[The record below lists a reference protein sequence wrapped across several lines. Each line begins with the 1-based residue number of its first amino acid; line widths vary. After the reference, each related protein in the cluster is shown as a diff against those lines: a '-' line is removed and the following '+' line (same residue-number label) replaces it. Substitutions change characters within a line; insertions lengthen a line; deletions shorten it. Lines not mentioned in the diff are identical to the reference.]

1 MRDLIYQIFVD
12 RFAGDGGR
20 ALDDPPAGVDPW
32 RHHAGGTL
40 DGIAARLDHLVALG
54 ADALYLT
61 PIFTA
66 DSNHKYDTRSFD
78 QVDPR
83 FGGDAAFDRL
93 AEACRA
99 RGLGLILDAVFNHT
113 GEHHPWFV
121 EKRPGFFKDG
131 AFWRGYGHL
140 PELDLSD
147 RSVRASLLA
156 VLDQWRKRGATGWRF
171 DCANDLGF
179 EFCSEAARV
188 LRENN
193 APDGAIGEVMTYAE
207 AWVREGRLD
216 GVMNYYFRETALGL
230 ASGEVRAVQAHENL
244 SLLASRYRFEA
255 LLRSWNVLSTHDTP
269 RLRPM
274 LSSRAQRELALALAF
289 TAPGTPLI
297 YYGEEVGMEGAGDP
311 DNRRPMIWDEARWD
325 REALA
330 FIQHLAGLRKKHRA
344 LREGAF
350 LPMPNPGVPDL
361 LAYARTT
368 EDPSE
373 VVVILANGS
382 AEPLR
387 ARAFLPYSHLFDALP
402 LTDAL
407 GRLETV
413 RVAAGR
419 IDVALAPHQLAILIP
434 DDTTIRGYTFFR
446 R

>member
-20 ALDDPPAGVDPW
+20 ALDDPPAGVNPW
-32 RHHAGGTL
+32 QHHAGGTL
-40 DGIAARLDHLVALG
+40 DGITARLDHVVALG
-54 ADALYLT
+54 AGALYLT
-61 PIFTA
+61 PIFSA

-78 QVDPR
+78 QVDPH
-83 FGGDAAFDRL
+83 FGGDAAFARL

-121 EKRPGFFKDG
+121 EKRPGFFKEG

-140 PELDLSD
+140 PELDLSN
-147 RSVRASLLA
+147 RSVRDELLK
-156 VLDQWRKRGATGWRF
+156 VLQHGLERGATGWRL
-171 DCANDLGF
+171 DCANDLGL
-179 EFCSEAARV
+179 EFCSEIAST
-188 LRENN
+188 N

-207 AWVREGRLD
+207 EWVREGRLD

-230 ASGEVRAVQAHENL
+230 ASGEVRAVQALENL
-244 SLLASRYRFEA
+244 SILAENYRYEA

-274 LSSRAQRELALALAF
+274 LSSQAQRELVFGLAF
-289 TAPGTPLI
+289 TAPGTPLL
-297 YYGEEVGMEGAGDP
+297 YYGEELGMEGAGDP
-311 DNRRPMIWDEARWD
+311 DNRRPMIWDETRWD
-325 REALA
+325 RETLA
-330 FIQHLAGLRKKHRA
+330 YVQQLVRLRKKYRA

-350 LPMPNPGVPDL
+350 LPMPHPGVPDL

-368 EDPSE
+368 EDPRE

-382 AEPLR
+382 ATPLR

-402 LTDAL
+402 LNDAL
-407 GRLETV
+407 GRLETA
-413 RVAAGR
+413 RVSAGR
-419 IDVALAPHQLAILIP
+419 IDVTLAPHQLAILIP